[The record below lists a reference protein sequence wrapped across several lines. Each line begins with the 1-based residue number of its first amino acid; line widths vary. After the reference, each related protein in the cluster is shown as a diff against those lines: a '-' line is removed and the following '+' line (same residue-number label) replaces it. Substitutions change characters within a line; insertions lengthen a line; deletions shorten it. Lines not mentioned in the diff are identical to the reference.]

1 MAFNFPVFPWFQLFF
16 SSQQT
21 FNGKTINPLP
31 VRKILKLLFA
41 ASWLQSAIMKN
52 NDRIMDFKKRL
63 GSNVILLIDLIHNK
77 EQKENLESF
86 STHNIYE
93 KDMFYFGQPVNNKF
107 LCLFIVCH

>member
-1 MAFNFPVFPWFQLFF
+1 MAFNFPVFPWFQLFC

-52 NDRIMDFKKRL
+52 NDRIIDFKKSL
-63 GSNVILLIDLIHNK
+63 GSNVILLMDLILNEEQNK
-77 EQKENLESF
+77 DLESF
-86 STHNIYE
+86 SIQIISEN
-93 KDMFYFGQPVNNKF
+93 V
-107 LCLFIVCH
+107 LFWTTCQ